1 MSRSMRRDLRRSIQ
15 KSLGRYLA
23 ILAIIALG
31 AGFLVGLRST
41 KGDMMATAQ
50 DYIDTQALFD
60 LRVLNTYGYT
70 REAVETLAQQ
80 PGIGAAEGAV
90 SLDVLLRSEDSEDD
104 LALRLLSLPAQIS
117 VPKLQAGRWPQRAG
131 ECLADGFYYT
141 DADIGKTL
149 TLSQANEENTRDS
162 LTVEEFT
169 IVGLCSSPIFMN
181 FERGSTTLGKGS
193 LAAYLYVTDS
203 TFDLDGVY
211 TEIALKLDENYPL
224 YDAQYDQLLTDMA
237 DTLEPLAEELAQSRY
252 ETVQAEARQELEDG
266 QAAYDEGLQEY
277 ETQRKQALEELQSA
291 EAQLDEGEAE
301 LQSKQQEW
309 NEGQAQLEAAQA
321 QIDAGLEQLRA
332 GEIQL
337 QEQKAQAYAQFA
349 GTQEQLSEQQTQASQ
364 GLAQIE
370 DGLSQLE
377 DGLQQIYDGLSQIED
392 GLQQLALGLDLAE
405 TGLTAAQQMMEVV
418 EKGLEEEPDHA
429 GLLASKEELEQ
440 RIQELEGQKAELEAQ
455 QTEALEQQASLQAQK
470 ADLESR
476 KEELETQRDQVQ
488 DGLAQI
494 QDGLRQ
500 LESARNQASDEFA
513 GAQATIEAN
522 RLELDQAQAEL
533 DENRQVLE
541 AGAQQL
547 EEGRQELAE
556 GRETYEAN
564 RASAEKQLADAEK
577 QLDEAEQELEEG
589 RQALADMTEPD
600 VYVLDRN
607 TNVAYACFESDA
619 EIVEGVSRVFPLFFF
634 LVAALVCITTMSKM
648 VDEERTQIGVMKAL
662 GYSGRAITAKYLA
675 YSGSASLFGCIL
687 GVLVGS
693 VIFPRVIWQGY
704 AIMYNFASQIRL
716 VFDWSLCAVIV
727 GSYTV
732 CMLAVTWFCCR
743 RELVEVPA
751 ELIRPKSPKAGKR
764 LLLERLPFWK
774 HLSFL
779 RKVSIRNI
787 FRYRKRLV
795 MMLLGVGGCAAL
807 VVTGFGIKDSI
818 VGIADYQF
826 EQVTLYDLAVTFSQD
841 QGAGAQEDFRDACA
855 GVAEDMM
862 FLYEST
868 ADLTVGG
875 KTKSV
880 YFLASEADMSGFVDL
895 HRGKEPVA
903 FPGTNQAV
911 LNNGLA
917 EALNLEV
924 GDTVTL
930 RTADLDT
937 LSLTVSGIFDNNVYN
952 YVLVSSDTL
961 RTQWAREPE
970 TNTAYLNVLQELD
983 VREAA
988 AAVSDR
994 QDVISVTVCQDMAD
1008 RVTSMMDSLDYIV
1021 ALVVISAAALAFIV
1035 MYNLTNINITERVR
1049 EIATIEVLGF
1059 YPMESAAYVFREGM
1073 ALTAMGCAL
1082 GLAAGKFL
1090 HAFVISQIRVDMVY
1104 FSPVISWT
1112 SYLWAV
1118 GFTFLFACMV
1128 DFFLYFKLN
1137 RINMAE
1143 ALKSVE

>member
-1 MSRSMRRDLRRSIQ
+1 MRRDLRRSIQ

-337 QEQKAQAYAQFA
+337 QEQKAKAYAQFA

-370 DGLSQLE
+370 AGLSQLE

-405 TGLTAAQQMMEVV
+405 TGLTAAQQMLEVV

-440 RIQELEGQKAELEAQ
+440 RIQELEGQMAELEAQ

-470 ADLESR
+470 SGPGEPERGTGNPAGPGAGWTCADPGR
-476 KEELETQRDQVQ
+476 I
-488 DGLAQI
+488 AP
-494 QDGLRQ
+494 
-500 LESARNQASDEFA
+500 A
-513 GAQATIEAN
+513 GV
-522 RLELDQAQAEL
+522 RP
-533 DENRQVLE
+533 
-541 AGAQQL
+541 
-547 EEGRQELAE
+547 
-556 GRETYEAN
+556 
-564 RASAEKQLADAEK
+564 K
-577 QLDEAEQELEEG
+577 
-589 RQALADMTEPD
+589 
-600 VYVLDRN
+600 
-607 TNVAYACFESDA
+607 
-619 EIVEGVSRVFPLFFF
+619 
-634 LVAALVCITTMSKM
+634 
-648 VDEERTQIGVMKAL
+648 
-662 GYSGRAITAKYLA
+662 SG
-675 YSGSASLFGCIL
+675 
-687 GVLVGS
+687 VGS
-693 VIFPRVIWQGY
+693 VCG
-704 AIMYNFASQIRL
+704 
-716 VFDWSLCAVIV
+716 
-727 GSYTV
+727 
-732 CMLAVTWFCCR
+732 
-743 RELVEVPA
+743 
-751 ELIRPKSPKAGKR
+751 
-764 LLLERLPFWK
+764 
-774 HLSFL
+774 
-779 RKVSIRNI
+779 
-787 FRYRKRLV
+787 
-795 MMLLGVGGCAAL
+795 
-807 VVTGFGIKDSI
+807 
-818 VGIADYQF
+818 
-826 EQVTLYDLAVTFSQD
+826 
-841 QGAGAQEDFRDACA
+841 GAGN
-855 GVAEDMM
+855 
-862 FLYEST
+862 
-868 ADLTVGG
+868 
-875 KTKSV
+875 
-880 YFLASEADMSGFVDL
+880 
-895 HRGKEPVA
+895 H
-903 FPGTNQAV
+903 
-911 LNNGLA
+911 
-917 EALNLEV
+917 
-924 GDTVTL
+924 
-930 RTADLDT
+930 
-937 LSLTVSGIFDNNVYN
+937 
-952 YVLVSSDTL
+952 
-961 RTQWAREPE
+961 
-970 TNTAYLNVLQELD
+970 
-983 VREAA
+983 
-988 AAVSDR
+988 
-994 QDVISVTVCQDMAD
+994 
-1008 RVTSMMDSLDYIV
+1008 
-1021 ALVVISAAALAFIV
+1021 
-1035 MYNLTNINITERVR
+1035 
-1049 EIATIEVLGF
+1049 
-1059 YPMESAAYVFREGM
+1059 
-1073 ALTAMGCAL
+1073 
-1082 GLAAGKFL
+1082 
-1090 HAFVISQIRVDMVY
+1090 
-1104 FSPVISWT
+1104 
-1112 SYLWAV
+1112 
-1118 GFTFLFACMV
+1118 
-1128 DFFLYFKLN
+1128 
-1137 RINMAE
+1137 
-1143 ALKSVE
+1143 

>member
-1 MSRSMRRDLRRSIQ
+1 MRRDLRRSIQ

-211 TEIALKLDENYPL
+211 TEIALKLDENYPI

-405 TGLTAAQQMMEVV
+405 TGLTAAQQMLEVV

-440 RIQELEGQKAELEAQ
+440 RIQELEGQMAELEAQ

-500 LESARNQASDEFA
+500 LESARNQASDQFA

-522 RLELDQAQAEL
+522 RLELDGVSADMTLSLSQVPGEISSDTVSGHVQITLPADASFSAEL
-533 DENRQVLE
+533 DSVSGKLDCQFS
-541 AGAQQL
+541 
-547 EEGRQELAE
+547 
-556 GRETYEAN
+556 T
-564 RASAEKQLADAEK
+564 SKQ
-577 QLDEAEQELEEG
+577 G
-589 RQALADMTEPD
+589 D
-600 VYVLDRN
+600 VY
-607 TNVAYACFESDA
+607 YC
-619 EIVEGVSRVFPLFFF
+619 G
-634 LVAALVCITTMSKM
+634 
-648 VDEERTQIGVMKAL
+648 
-662 GYSGRAITAKYLA
+662 
-675 YSGSASLFGCIL
+675 
-687 GVLVGS
+687 
-693 VIFPRVIWQGY
+693 QGGG
-704 AIMYNFASQIRL
+704 AFS
-716 VFDWSLCAVIV
+716 FDS
-727 GSYTV
+727 
-732 CMLAVTWFCCR
+732 
-743 RELVEVPA
+743 
-751 ELIRPKSPKAGKR
+751 
-764 LLLERLPFWK
+764 
-774 HLSFL
+774 
-779 RKVSIRNI
+779 
-787 FRYRKRLV
+787 
-795 MMLLGVGGCAAL
+795 
-807 VVTGFGIKDSI
+807 
-818 VGIADYQF
+818 
-826 EQVTLYDLAVTFSQD
+826 
-841 QGAGAQEDFRDACA
+841 
-855 GVAEDMM
+855 
-862 FLYEST
+862 
-868 ADLTVGG
+868 
-875 KTKSV
+875 
-880 YFLASEADMSGFVDL
+880 
-895 HRGKEPVA
+895 
-903 FPGTNQAV
+903 
-911 LNNGLA
+911 
-917 EALNLEV
+917 
-924 GDTVTL
+924 
-930 RTADLDT
+930 
-937 LSLTVSGIFDNNVYN
+937 VSGNV
-952 YVLVSSDTL
+952 
-961 RTQWAREPE
+961 RIQK
-970 TNTAYLNVLQELD
+970 
-983 VREAA
+983 AA
-988 AAVSDR
+988 
-994 QDVISVTVCQDMAD
+994 
-1008 RVTSMMDSLDYIV
+1008 
-1021 ALVVISAAALAFIV
+1021 
-1035 MYNLTNINITERVR
+1035 
-1049 EIATIEVLGF
+1049 
-1059 YPMESAAYVFREGM
+1059 
-1073 ALTAMGCAL
+1073 
-1082 GLAAGKFL
+1082 
-1090 HAFVISQIRVDMVY
+1090 
-1104 FSPVISWT
+1104 
-1112 SYLWAV
+1112 
-1118 GFTFLFACMV
+1118 
-1128 DFFLYFKLN
+1128 
-1137 RINMAE
+1137 
-1143 ALKSVE
+1143 